1 MERRALGGDLFAA
14 DEEAAR
20 FLFSPE
26 AERAG
31 PPASASP
38 RDVLS
43 RVRDSLAAE
52 EDEAPL
58 LPGPVFFNGP
68 SDSD

>member
-26 AERAG
+26 VVEAG
-31 PPASASP
+31 PSASASP

-58 LPGPVFFNGP
+58 LPGPGFFNQP